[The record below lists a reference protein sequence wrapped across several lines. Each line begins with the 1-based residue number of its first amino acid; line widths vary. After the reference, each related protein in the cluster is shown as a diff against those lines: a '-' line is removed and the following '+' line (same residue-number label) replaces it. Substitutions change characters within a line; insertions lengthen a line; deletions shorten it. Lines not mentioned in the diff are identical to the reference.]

1 MTTGFFR
8 LLKNLFVPNGLFFL
22 AISLGFVYSSLPEV
36 LWPYARFYP
45 YVLYITAAALCWRFH
60 RDRYV
65 FAIICIG
72 AYERVLYYLASGS
85 GEGIKAESLLEP
97 GIALLLP
104 INLVIL
110 ELIKD
115 RGLLTFWGIMRWILI
130 AGELCFLGFMY
141 LNPVSPLTSAMQ
153 NWLANLTV
161 YPESFFI
168 GLVPGVFLPA
178 LIIFALL
185 FLFRQSSSESS
196 SFWALIMLYLGI
208 HHFENPEAATY
219 FLSCTSLIFISSV
232 LETSYRLAYFDELTG
247 LPGRR
252 ALNDQLM
259 RLGNKYT
266 IAMIDIDYFK
276 KFNDRFGHDAG
287 DQVLKMVASKL
298 KGVAGG
304 GRPYRYGGEEFAVI
318 FSGKSLEMTKPCL
331 ESLRSTIETTDF
343 TLRGLGRS
351 LKKKS
356 PPGKKRRPGKS
367 VRITVSIGAAEKN
380 SKYPDAGS
388 VTKAA
393 DKALYQAKK
402 SGRNRLSS

>member
-1 MTTGFFR
+1 MTSGFLK
-8 LLKNLFVPNGLFFL
+8 LLKNLFVPNGIFFL
-22 AISLGFVYSSLPEV
+22 AIFLGFIYSSLPEV
-36 LWPYARFYP
+36 LWPYSRLYP

-60 RDRYV
+60 RDRYI

-72 AYERVLYYLASGS
+72 VYERVLYYLVSGN
-85 GEGIKAESLLEP
+85 GESIKAEGLSDP
-97 GIALLLP
+97 GIILLLP

-115 RGLLTFWGIMRWILI
+115 RGLLTFWGILRWILI
-130 AGELCFLGFMY
+130 AGELSFLGFMY
-141 LNPVSPLTSAMQ
+141 LNPASPLTLTVQ
-153 NWLANLTV
+153 NWSAGLTA
-161 YPESFFI
+161 YPESFAM
-168 GLVPGVFLPA
+168 GLVPVVFLLA

-208 HHFENPEAATY
+208 HHFENPETATY
-219 FLSCTSLIFISSV
+219 FLSCTSLIFISSI

-252 ALNDQLM
+252 ALNDQLV

-266 IAMIDIDYFK
+266 IAMIDIDHFK
-276 KFNDRFGHDAG
+276 KFNDRFGHDVG

-298 KGVAGG
+298 KGVPGG

-318 FSGKSLEMTKPCL
+318 FSGKSLELTKPCL
-331 ESLRSTIETTDF
+331 ESLRNTVENTDF

-356 PPGKKRRPGKS
+356 PPRKKRRPGKS
-367 VRITVSIGAAEKN
+367 VRITVSIGVAEKN
-380 SKYPDAGS
+380 SMHPDAGS
-388 VTKAA
+388 VIKAA
-393 DKALYQAKK
+393 DQALYRAKK
-402 SGRNRLSS
+402 SGRNRVTV